1 MDIMIFFYIPNR
13 KMINYS
19 RIASKVYSKYFVKPS
34 YENLTSGPNI
44 NVWYEDENFLW
55 QIQFL

>member
-1 MDIMIFFYIPNR
+1 MIFFYIPNR

-34 YENLTSGPNI
+34 YENLTSGANI